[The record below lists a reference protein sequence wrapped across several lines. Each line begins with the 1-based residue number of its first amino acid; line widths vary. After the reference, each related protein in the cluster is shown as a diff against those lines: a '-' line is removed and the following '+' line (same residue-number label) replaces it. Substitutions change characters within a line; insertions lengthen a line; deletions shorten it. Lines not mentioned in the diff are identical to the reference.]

1 MMKLSILFLAASVN
15 NSNNHLFTGGI
26 IGLTTFLK
34 KGSHYCP
41 CSAVD
46 DEKNTRNS
54 ALFGVITNKGFKN
67 YNIPDDLS
75 FFIPEKYHK
84 YFGWWRREP
93 IIYLCILKLYYE
105 INKALFIIYLFDYF
119 VFV

>member
-46 DEKNTRNS
+46 DEK
-54 ALFGVITNKGFKN
+54 
-67 YNIPDDLS
+67 
-75 FFIPEKYHK
+75 KYKKFRPLWCYHQQ
-84 YFGWWRREP
+84 G
-93 IIYLCILKLYYE
+93 I
-105 INKALFIIYLFDYF
+105 
-119 VFV
+119 